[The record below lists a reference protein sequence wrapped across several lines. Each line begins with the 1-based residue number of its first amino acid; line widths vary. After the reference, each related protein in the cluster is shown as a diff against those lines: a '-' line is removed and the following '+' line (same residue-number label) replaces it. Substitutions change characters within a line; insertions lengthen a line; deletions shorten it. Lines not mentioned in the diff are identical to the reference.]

1 MFFFTGVRIVAT
13 DPHLIASNKSE
24 ASSGELT
31 PTESGRKVKTKKGGI
46 IMRQFLLKQGLWM
59 AVLASSL
66 LVASPLMAQSRI
78 PFSKEGLT
86 EIPSIS
92 NSTGEGEVYI
102 EAGQKSG
109 TFKITVA
116 GKAKVHSDKYFC
128 LFCLDTVRIAK
139 NLRIPT
145 AIFMEKTFDDL
156 KGIKTLKSGVFR
168 IHFQLDTTTIDG
180 KKYTKIK
187 EPRVRDQIES
197 DIVLEVPV
205 KANAS
210 EFIVSGP
217 QGARLKKEGKGFL
230 LVQGEAYFLMITS
243 KPTSVQSETPLS
255 IRLSTYIPDGA
266 KGEMELKVLTGKYKL
281 KSGTELWTG
290 SKVLVYGD
298 WMTFPTGLMI
308 HVGKGGVTLRGKSYP
323 EGATLTVGK
332 GGSFHSNM
340 IPVSGHS
347 GKRAKKELKEPKK
360 TVRIIVEQVY
370 TSKHDSIEK
379 LEENLLPFES
389 LSQKLL
395 SYCGDL
401 IIVGPEANKCDY
413 TLKIKARGEA
423 LGAFYSYMGMDKG
436 TYRYTGA
443 CVSGSTTLEGI
454 NVSTD
459 EILFYGKISP
469 LSQINMPDSRT
480 NLYYAPFE
488 DALRQ
493 SSFISDLIDLL
504 AEEFGTPFLL
514 DCLKDQ
520 NRAIRED
527 AGWALSGMGI
537 SAVEPLIGALKAEN
551 PNVRDSAVK
560 VLERITYQ
568 SFGEDYE
575 AWLKWWQKNKE

>member
-1 MFFFTGVRIVAT
+1 
-13 DPHLIASNKSE
+13 
-24 ASSGELT
+24 
-31 PTESGRKVKTKKGGI
+31 
-46 IMRQFLLKQGLWM
+46 
-59 AVLASSL
+59 
-66 LVASPLMAQSRI
+66 
-78 PFSKEGLT
+78 
-86 EIPSIS
+86 
-92 NSTGEGEVYI
+92 
-102 EAGQKSG
+102 
-109 TFKITVA
+109 
-116 GKAKVHSDKYFC
+116 
-128 LFCLDTVRIAK
+128 
-139 NLRIPT
+139 
-145 AIFMEKTFDDL
+145 
-156 KGIKTLKSGVFR
+156 
-168 IHFQLDTTTIDG
+168 
-180 KKYTKIK
+180 
-187 EPRVRDQIES
+187 
-197 DIVLEVPV
+197 
-205 KANAS
+205 
-210 EFIVSGP
+210 
-217 QGARLKKEGKGFL
+217 
-230 LVQGEAYFLMITS
+230 
-243 KPTSVQSETPLS
+243 
-255 IRLSTYIPDGA
+255 
-266 KGEMELKVLTGKYKL
+266 
-281 KSGTELWTG
+281 
-290 SKVLVYGD
+290 
-298 WMTFPTGLMI
+298 
-308 HVGKGGVTLRGKSYP
+308 
-323 EGATLTVGK
+323 
-332 GGSFHSNM
+332 
-340 IPVSGHS
+340 
-347 GKRAKKELKEPKK
+347 
-360 TVRIIVEQVY
+360 
-370 TSKHDSIEK
+370 
-379 LEENLLPFES
+379 
-389 LSQKLL
+389 L